1 MVSPMKVTRKL
12 ASKSKASQS
21 GFTMVELI
29 IAVGLSA
36 GLLFGVLQIFD
47 SNRQSSR
54 MQAGFSEVQE
64 GGRIAVEMLTR
75 DIRMAGSWGC
85 YYVQGVDTS
94 SSTNL
99 QLHSAPTGVKADW
112 GRSSVE
118 AFNNAASSTVGGKT
132 TIAGTDRFKIHGA
145 YGVGN
150 AQVRQPYG
158 GSTASDI
165 IINTGSTSIPAGTE
179 IIISDCTGADIF
191 ANTELDTE
199 NSGTISHAA
208 NLRGVYTANSRIAIP
223 FTHEFFIADNNAG
236 GSSLFRLRNNDP
248 NADELVRNVTDMQVT
263 YGVGTDG
270 SASKFID
277 APLAAEFEQ
286 IISMRVQLTLDS
298 QDNLNGGAPL
308 QRTYFAT
315 ANIRNKSIE

>member
-1 MVSPMKVTRKL
+1 MVSPMKVSRRV
-12 ASKSKASQS
+12 ASKAKSLQS
-21 GFTMVELI
+21 GFTMVEFM
-29 IAVGLSA
+29 IAIGLSA

-85 YYVQGVDTS
+85 YYVQGVDTNVS
-94 SSTNL
+94 NNFK
-99 QLHSAPTGVKADW
+99 LHPAPTGVKADW
-112 GRSSVE
+112 GKKSVE
-118 AFNNAASSTVGGKT
+118 AFNNAASSTVGGRT
-132 TIAGTDRFKIHGA
+132 TIGGTDRFKIHGA
-145 YGVGN
+145 YALGN

-165 IINTGSTSIPAGTE
+165 IINTGSASIPAGTE

-191 ANTELDTE
+191 ANTELDTVT
-199 NSGTISHAA
+199 NGTISHAA

-223 FTHEFFIADNNAG
+223 FTHEYFIGDNGAG
-236 GSSLFRLRNNDP
+236 GSSLYRLRNNDG
-248 NADELVRNVTDMQVT
+248 NAEELVRNVSDMQVT
-263 YGVGTDG
+263 YGLGTGG
-270 SASKFID
+270 SANMFID
-277 APLAAEFEQ
+277 APVPAEFDQ
-286 IISMRVQLTLDS
+286 IISMRVQLTMDS